1 MKKKYINPEMKVTCV
16 AVTGMINIS
25 TAALDTNPSNTITD
39 PDDFGAKHREDEF
52 GSDRDDDLW

>member
-1 MKKKYINPEMKVTCV
+1 MKVTCV

-25 TAALDTNPSNTITD
+25 TAALDTNPSNKITD

-52 GSDRDDDLW
+52 GSDWDDDLW